1 MFPLL
6 ATGLTGLVASRFQEI
21 YQQDFDFTNIDLA
34 TNIDIT
40 DQLAVTKAI
49 SQNPASTLIHFAA
62 FTNVDAAHQQNGDKS
77 GICYQV
83 NVLGTRHVAQ
93 ACAKT
98 NKYLIHIS
106 TNFVFDGHSPPPG
119 GYTEAS
125 PPHPVEW
132 YGLTK
137 LWAEQEVQK
146 SGAKYCIVRI
156 TYP

>member
-49 SQNPASTLIHFAA
+49 SQNPASTLIHF
-62 FTNVDAAHQQNGDKS
+62 S
-77 GICYQV
+77 P
-83 NVLGTRHVAQ
+83 
-93 ACAKT
+93 
-98 NKYLIHIS
+98 
-106 TNFVFDGHSPPPG
+106 NFVFDGHSPPPG

-156 TYP
+156 TYPFR